1 MVGLPG
7 RPVPDWD
14 SRIRPQPK
22 NSRLISL
29 SQSQEV
35 GRKYDVIIC
44 HNITN
49 LLQSKMIKAPK
60 ILILHG
66 TLEGRF
72 AIDKTQLS
80 KLDFQNQI
88 KNYVSLMNIH
98 VMSVS
103 ELKAKSWGLDCE
115 IIKFGVNVENYFQYQ
130 GLESNGLRIVNN
142 FSKRKDIV
150 LWDFYQ
156 KSFGGMNIKIV
167 GINPDLKQAEPSK
180 SWDHLKKLLVNH
192 RYYVHTADPILED
205 GYNMSVVEAMASGM
219 PILANIN
226 PSSPIESGVEGF
238 ASDDPN
244 ELKRAAIKL
253 TENHALAKRLGAKA
267 KEKVNFLFPLEV
279 FENKMISGLE
289 YVTKQ
294 FK

>member
-1 MVGLPG
+1 
-7 RPVPDWD
+7 
-14 SRIRPQPK
+14 
-22 NSRLISL
+22 
-29 SQSQEV
+29 
-35 GRKYDVIIC
+35 
-44 HNITN
+44 
-49 LLQSKMIKAPK
+49 MIKAPK